1 MSHFWAKF
9 QSSGGEL
16 FRLDTRIYLKN
27 IDAPKQSD
35 SCIGAIVGKNPG
47 SAKPSSS
54 TGELQPIQLDDD
66 KLLPTVRNIVTKA
79 YVTAKIA
86 VPDRG
91 YVQVLNLFYLC
102 NPILSQAVAAISQ
115 TTTPPICKS
124 ESGHF
129 PWVWYVWGDDH
140 IGLRPHKERFSTI
153 DADQRFFFDNRV
165 KEVKGSSPQNNE
177 FARHTQGLK
186 HIYVVPYIA
195 QLIENN

>member
-16 FRLDTRIYLKN
+16 FRLDTRIYLNN

-54 TGELQPIQLDDD
+54 TGEIQPIQLDGD

-86 VPDRG
+86 IPERG

-102 NPILSQAVAAISQ
+102 NPILSQAVETISQ
-115 TTTPPICKS
+115 ITTPPICKS

-140 IGLRPHKERFSTI
+140 VGFRPHKERFSKI
-153 DADQRFFFDNRV
+153 DADHRFFFDNSV